1 MAGERLVKLIND
13 AKTPD
18 HKMTDIMFGEVVSTS
33 PLRVRVENRF
43 TVEREF
49 LILSQ
54 MVRDLTVR
62 IRIPTISATTGQVN
76 SVQLDGNRPDI
87 DRDVQRVSVVT
98 NVNTGQ
104 QEQEIQIFRALRVGD
119 RVRMIRGRKSQL
131 YYVLER
137 G

>member
-1 MAGERLVKLIND
+1 MAGERLAKLIND
-13 AKTPD
+13 AKTPN
-18 HKMTDIMFGEVVSTS
+18 HEMTDIVFGEVVSTS

-43 TVEREF
+43 TVERNF

-62 IRIPTISATTGQVN
+62 ISIPTISASSGQVN
-76 SVQLDGNRPDI
+76 SVQLNGNQPDV

-98 NVNTGQ
+98 NISTGT

-119 RVRMIRGRKSQL
+119 RVRMIRGHKSQL
-131 YYVLER
+131 FYVLER